1 MKLTGWYASGVLG
14 HCPVLLRVR
23 TLLCAIALCP
33 VLWGCAATSPLFDG
47 RSLAGWQPSGD
58 SQWRVQDGEIVGSGG
73 DGFLLSEGLYDDF
86 RLSLEFRVDATTNS
100 GIFIRCRDR
109 QRVHPETCYELNIW
123 DQHPQQEARTGAI
136 VLWHMPPLA
145 QVNTLGRWNSYE
157 VVARGPQLEVRVN
170 GVLTARLEDADSTAG
185 FIALQRWGEG
195 TVRFRR
201 IELQLL

>member
-1 MKLTGWYASGVLG
+1 
-14 HCPVLLRVR
+14 
-23 TLLCAIALCP
+23 
-33 VLWGCAATSPLFDG
+33 
-47 RSLAGWQPSGD
+47 
-58 SQWRVQDGEIVGSGG
+58 VQDGEIVGSGG